1 MVNSLDI
8 ILGLM
13 FSGKTSRLLEI
24 TQKINQENEQE
35 NDSNLVFILKP
46 DIDNRYETSDK
57 ESHIISHNGLK
68 QKCYMVNNLIK
79 FKSNIEQICK
89 LNLKTNTKNVWII
102 IDEGQFFENL
112 RIFCEKMFD
121 TIGRN
126 INVKIVVSGLDGD
139 FQNNQIGE
147 ILSLIPICDSV
158 VKLKGKCDFCDKES
172 IMSKR
177 ISNDQSQVLVGGND
191 LYKPTCREH
200 HSLRFSLNEVTVC
213 P

>member
-8 ILGLM
+8 ILGPM

-79 FKSNIEQICK
+79 FKSNIEQIK
-89 LNLKTNTKNVWII
+89 KIRFNAKSKKIAPEL
-102 IDEGQFFENL
+102 
-112 RIFCEKMFD
+112 
-121 TIGRN
+121 
-126 INVKIVVSGLDGD
+126 IN
-139 FQNNQIGE
+139 
-147 ILSLIPICDSV
+147 SL
-158 VKLKGKCDFCDKES
+158 
-172 IMSKR
+172 
-177 ISNDQSQVLVGGND
+177 
-191 LYKPTCREH
+191 
-200 HSLRFSLNEVTVC
+200 
-213 P
+213 